1 MASGGRPYHDKRLSE
16 NSFIRTFPAGV
27 DIADLHWHRDHK
39 TRTIRV
45 IEGKGW
51 QFQYDDKLPEQIT
64 QNTVFTIRKELYH
77 RLLPGET
84 DLVLEIQEH

>member
-1 MASGGRPYHDKRLSE
+1 MALGGRPYTDKRLSE
-16 NSFIRTFPAGV
+16 HSFIRTFPTGV
-27 DIADLHWHRDHK
+27 RIADLEWHRDHN

-51 QFQYDDKLPEQIT
+51 QFQYDNMLPESIQKG
-64 QNTVFTIRKELYH
+64 TVFTIRKELYH
-77 RLLPGET
+77 RLLPGTT